1 MAVSP
6 IKSIGIIG
14 LKSELDKVI
23 NVCGNSGE
31 FQPDDP
37 LNFYSDT
44 KGFVPVQDK
53 NPYTEPL
60 SDFSETLKAA
70 GITPEIVDVHDL
82 IDSNEQVL
90 DRVEAMDKEL
100 TRLISTTTD
109 LNQRID
115 QCKLSIEETSH
126 FVGMGMDFDKIFA
139 CKFIKANFGR
149 LPKEGYD
156 KLDNY
161 KNDPYISFF
170 ICTED
175 EMYYW
180 GVYVTPIDKAD
191 EIDRIFSGLYFEHC
205 DTEQFHG
212 SPEQSIKIFENHL
225 QALMK
230 DKDTAQT
237 ELEHFCKY
245 NRTDINRYYSKIS
258 ELELFS
264 SIKKNAM
271 LYNKSFILVGWVPS
285 DCADELVSKLEALD
299 SIECSLTDGK
309 EELKHSPPIKL
320 KNNFFSRPYE
330 YFVDMYGLPCYNE
343 PDPTFFVSLTFT
355 ILFGI
360 MFGDVGQGIIL
371 IIAGYLMWKLKKMD
385 IGKILIPCGISA
397 TLFGFVYGS
406 VFGFEELLDPLYHAV
421 GMSGKPV
428 PVLESATSLVI
439 VAAGIGV
446 FLVFFAMLLNVI
458 SSFKRH
464 DKGRAIFHPSGLCG
478 IVFYVSLVV
487 GMLCTLF
494 GIPVM
499 NIFYVLFLIVLPL
512 VLIYLGEP
520 LSKLINGEKNWKPA
534 KWGEFLVQSFFE
546 LFETLLSYVTNT
558 MSYLRIGTFVLVH
571 AGMMLVFF
579 TLAELL
585 GAPGSIPY
593 IILIVFGNAFVI
605 LLEATLVTIQVLR
618 LEYYELF
625 SRFYIGDGRAF
636 KPVRLSNAS
645 HR

>member
-14 LKSELDKVI
+14 LRSELDKVI
-23 NVCGNSGE
+23 NICGRSGE

-44 KGFVPVQDK
+44 RGFMPVTDK
-53 NPYTEPL
+53 NPYSEPL
-60 SDFSETLKAA
+60 SDFTETLNLA
-70 GITPEIVDVHDL
+70 GIKPDIIDVRDV

-90 DRVEAMDKEL
+90 DRIEAMNREL
-100 TRLISTTTD
+100 ERLIATRAD

-115 QCKLSIEETSH
+115 QCKRSIEETSH
-126 FVGMGMDFDKIFA
+126 FVGMDMDFDKIFS
-139 CKFIKANFGR
+139 CEFIKANFGR
-149 LPKEGYD
+149 LPRDSYQ
-156 KLDNY
+156 KLENY
-161 KNDPYISFF
+161 KDDPYISFF

-175 EMYYW
+175 ETHYW
-180 GVYVTPIDKAD
+180 GVYVTPIDKSED
-191 EIDRIFSGLYFEHC
+191 IDRIFSGLYFEHC
-205 DTEQFHG
+205 DVEGFHG
-212 SPEQSIKIFENHL
+212 TPEKSLEILQSHL
-225 QALMK
+225 NALLE
-230 DKDTAQT
+230 
-237 ELEHFCKY
+237 ELDVADSKLESYYKY
-245 NRTDINRYYSKIS
+245 NKTDINRYFSKIS
-258 ELELFS
+258 ELELYS
-264 SIKKNAM
+264 DIKKNAM
-271 LYNKSFILVGWVPS
+271 FYHKSFILVGWVPA
-285 DCADELVSKLEALD
+285 DCADELVSQLEAVE

-320 KNNFFSRPYE
+320 KNNFFSKPYE
-330 YFVDMYGLPCYNE
+330 FFIDMYGLPCYNE
-343 PDPTFFVSLTFT
+343 PDPTFFVSLSFT

-371 IIAGYLMWKLKKMD
+371 SIAGYLMWKFKRMD
-385 IGKILIPCGISA
+385 IGKILMPCGVSA

-406 VFGFEELLDPLYHAV
+406 VFGFEEALDPLYHAV

-428 PVLESATSLVI
+428 PVLESATMLVV

-446 FLVFFAMLLNVI
+446 FLVLFAMFFNVF

-464 DKGRAIFHPSGLCG
+464 DFGRAIFHPSGICG
-478 IVFYVSLVV
+478 IVFYAALVS

-499 NIFYVLFLIVLPL
+499 NIWYVLGLIVVPL
-512 VLIYLGEP
+512 ILIYLGEP
-520 LSKLINGEKNWKPA
+520 LSKLINGDKNWKPE

-558 MSYLRIGTFVLVH
+558 MSYLRVGTFVLVH

-585 GAPGSIPY
+585 GEPGSVAY
-593 IILIVFGNAFVI
+593 IIMVVFGNAFVMV
-605 LLEATLVTIQVLR
+605 LEATLVTIQVLR
-618 LEYYELF
+618 LEYYEMF
-625 SRFYIGDGRAF
+625 SRFYIGDGRPF
-636 KPVRLSNAS
+636 KPVRLN
-645 HR
+645 RK

>member
-14 LKSELDKVI
+14 LRSELDKVI
-23 NVCGNSGE
+23 NICGRSGE

-44 KGFVPVQDK
+44 RGFMPVTDK
-53 NPYTEPL
+53 NPYSEPL
-60 SDFSETLKAA
+60 SDFTETLNLA
-70 GITPEIVDVHDL
+70 GIKPDIIDVRDV

-90 DRVEAMDKEL
+90 DRIEAMNREL
-100 TRLISTTTD
+100 ERLIATRAD

-115 QCKLSIEETSH
+115 QCKRSIEETSH
-126 FVGMGMDFDKIFA
+126 FVGMDMDFDKIFS
-139 CKFIKANFGR
+139 CEFIKANFGR
-149 LPKEGYD
+149 LPRDSYQ
-156 KLDNY
+156 KLENY
-161 KNDPYISFF
+161 KDDPYISFF

-175 EMYYW
+175 ETHYW
-180 GVYVTPIDKAD
+180 GVYVTPIDKSED
-191 EIDRIFSGLYFEHC
+191 IDRIFSGLYFEHC
-205 DTEQFHG
+205 DVEGFHG
-212 SPEQSIKIFENHL
+212 TPEKSLEILRSHL
-225 QALMK
+225 NALLE
-230 DKDTAQT
+230 
-237 ELEHFCKY
+237 ELDVADSKLESYYKY
-245 NRTDINRYYSKIS
+245 NKTDINRYFSKIS
-258 ELELFS
+258 ELELYS
-264 SIKKNAM
+264 DIKKNAM
-271 LYNKSFILVGWVPS
+271 FYHKSFILVGWVPA
-285 DCADELVSKLEALD
+285 DCADELVSQLEAVE

-320 KNNFFSRPYE
+320 KNNFFSKPYE
-330 YFVDMYGLPCYNE
+330 FFIDMYGLPCYNE
-343 PDPTFFVSLTFT
+343 PDPTFFVSLSFT

-371 IIAGYLMWKLKKMD
+371 SIAGYLMWKFKRMD
-385 IGKILIPCGISA
+385 IGKILMPCGVSA

-406 VFGFEELLDPLYHAV
+406 VFGFEEALDPLYHAV

-428 PVLESATSLVI
+428 PVLESATMLVV

-446 FLVFFAMLLNVI
+446 FLVLFAMFFNVF

-464 DKGRAIFHPSGLCG
+464 DFGRAIFHPSGICG
-478 IVFYVSLVV
+478 IVFYAALVS

-499 NIFYVLFLIVLPL
+499 NIWYVLGLIVVPL
-512 VLIYLGEP
+512 ILIYLGEP
-520 LSKLINGEKNWKPA
+520 LSKLINGDKNWKPE

-558 MSYLRIGTFVLVH
+558 MSYLRVGTFVLVH

-585 GAPGSIPY
+585 GEPGSVAY
-593 IILIVFGNAFVI
+593 IIMVVFGNAFVMV
-605 LLEATLVTIQVLR
+605 LEATLVTIQVLR
-618 LEYYELF
+618 LEYYEMF
-625 SRFYIGDGRAF
+625 SRFYIGDGRPF
-636 KPVRLSNAS
+636 KPVRLN
-645 HR
+645 RK

>member
-14 LKSELDKVI
+14 LRSELDKVI
-23 NVCGNSGE
+23 NICGSSGC
-31 FQPDDP
+31 FHPDDP

-44 KGFVPVQDK
+44 RGFIPVTDK

-60 SDFSETLKAA
+60 AEFTETLNIA
-70 GITPEIVDVHDL
+70 GIEPEYVDIHDV
-82 IDSNEQVL
+82 IDSNEQVI
-90 DRVEAMDKEL
+90 DRVEALNSEL
-100 TRLISTTTD
+100 ERLIAQKAE

-115 QCKLSIEETSH
+115 QCKRSIEETSH
-126 FVGMGMDFDKIFA
+126 FVGMEMDFDKIFS
-139 CKFIKANFGR
+139 CEFIKANFGR
-149 LPKEGYD
+149 LPRDSYR
-156 KLDNY
+156 KLENY
-161 KNDPYISFF
+161 KDDPYISFF
-170 ICTED
+170 VCTED
-175 EMYYW
+175 ETHYW
-180 GVYVTPIDKAD
+180 GVYVTPIDKSED
-191 EIDRIFSGLYFEHC
+191 IDRIFSGLYFEHC
-205 DTEQFHG
+205 DIDGFHG
-212 SPEQSIKIFENHL
+212 TPEQSVKILESHL
-225 QALMK
+225 EALQK
-230 DKDTAQT
+230 DFDVAQSK
-237 ELEHFCKY
+237 LDSYCKY
-245 NRTDINRYYSKIS
+245 NKTDINRYYTKIS

-264 SIKKNAM
+264 GIKKNAM
-271 LYNKSFILVGWVPS
+271 YYHKSFVLVGWVPADS
-285 DCADELVSKLEALD
+285 ADELVKKLESIE

-309 EELKHSPPIKL
+309 DELKHSPPIKL
-320 KNNFFSRPYE
+320 KNNFFSKPYE
-330 YFVDMYGLPCYNE
+330 FFVDMYGLPCYNE

-371 IIAGYLMWKLKKMD
+371 SIAGYLMWKFKKMD

-406 VFGFEELLDPLYHAV
+406 VFGFEEALDPLYHAI
-421 GMSGKPV
+421 GMSGKPL
-428 PVLESATSLVI
+428 PVLESATMLVV

-446 FLVFFAMLLNVI
+446 FLVLAAMLLNVY
-458 SSFKRH
+458 SSLKRR
-464 DKGRAIFHPSGLCG
+464 DFGRAIFHPSGICG
-478 IVFYVSLVV
+478 IVFYVSLVA

-499 NIFYVLFLIVLPL
+499 NIWYVLGLIVVPL
-512 VLIYLGEP
+512 IFIYLNEMF
-520 LSKLINGEKNWKPA
+520 SKLINGEKNWKPE

-579 TLAELL
+579 TLASLTGE
-585 GAPGSIPY
+585 PGSIPY
-593 IILIVFGNAFVI
+593 IIMVVFGNAFVI
-605 LLEATLVTIQVLR
+605 VLEATLVTIQVLR

-636 KPVRLSNAS
+636 QPVRLKKK
-645 HR
+645 

>member
-14 LKSELDKVI
+14 LRSELDKVI
-23 NVCGNSGE
+23 NICGSSGC
-31 FQPDDP
+31 FHPDDP

-44 KGFVPVQDK
+44 RGFIPVTDK

-60 SDFSETLKAA
+60 AEFTETLNIA
-70 GITPEIVDVHDL
+70 GIEPEYVDIHDV
-82 IDSNEQVL
+82 IDSNEQVI
-90 DRVEAMDKEL
+90 DRVEALNSEL
-100 TRLISTTTD
+100 ERLIAQKAE

-115 QCKLSIEETSH
+115 QCKRSIEETSH
-126 FVGMGMDFDKIFA
+126 FVGMEMDFDKIFS
-139 CKFIKANFGR
+139 CEFIKANFGR
-149 LPKEGYD
+149 LPRDSYR
-156 KLDNY
+156 KLENY
-161 KNDPYISFF
+161 KDDPYISFF
-170 ICTED
+170 VCTED
-175 EMYYW
+175 ETHYW
-180 GVYVTPIDKAD
+180 GVYVTPVNNSED
-191 EIDRIFSGLYFEHC
+191 IDRIFSGLYFEHC
-205 DTEQFHG
+205 DIDGFHG
-212 SPEQSIKIFENHL
+212 TPEQSVKILENHL
-225 QALMK
+225 DALLK
-230 DKDTAQT
+230 DFDVAQSK
-237 ELEHFCKY
+237 LDSYCKY
-245 NRTDINRYYSKIS
+245 NKTDINRYYTKIS

-264 SIKKNAM
+264 GIKKNAM
-271 LYNKSFILVGWVPS
+271 YYHKSFVLVGWVPADS
-285 DCADELVSKLEALD
+285 ADELVKKLESIE

-309 EELKHSPPIKL
+309 DELKHSPPIKL
-320 KNNFFSRPYE
+320 KNNFFSKPYE
-330 YFVDMYGLPCYNE
+330 FFVDMYGLPCYNE

-371 IIAGYLMWKLKKMD
+371 SIAGYLMWKLKKMD

-406 VFGFEELLDPLYHAV
+406 VFGFEEALDPLYHAI
-421 GMSGKPV
+421 GMSGKPL
-428 PVLESATSLVI
+428 PVLESATMLVV

-446 FLVFFAMLLNVI
+446 FLVLAAMLLNVY
-458 SSFKRH
+458 SSFKRR
-464 DKGRAIFHPSGLCG
+464 DFGRAIFHPSGICG
-478 IVFYVSLVV
+478 IVFYVSLVA

-499 NIFYVLFLIVLPL
+499 NIWYVLFLIVVPL
-512 VLIYLGEP
+512 IFIYLNEMF
-520 LSKLINGEKNWKPA
+520 SKLINGEKNWKPE

-579 TLAELL
+579 TLASLTGEQ
-585 GAPGSIPY
+585 GSIPY
-593 IILIVFGNAFVI
+593 IIMVVFGNAFVI
-605 LLEATLVTIQVLR
+605 VLEATLVTIQVLR

-636 KPVRLSNAS
+636 QPVRLKKK
-645 HR
+645 

>member
-14 LKSELDKVI
+14 LRSELDKVI
-23 NVCGNSGE
+23 TICGESGE
-31 FQPDDP
+31 FHPDDP

-44 KGFVPVQDK
+44 RGFMPVTDK

-60 SDFSETLKAA
+60 ADFTETLKTA
-70 GITPEIVDVHDL
+70 GISPEYVDVKDI

-90 DRVEAMDKEL
+90 DRIKQMNSEL
-100 TRLISTTTD
+100 ERLIVQRAD
-109 LNQRID
+109 LDQRID
-115 QCKLSIEETSH
+115 QCKRSIEETYH
-126 FVGMGMDFDKIFA
+126 FVGMEMDFDKISS
-139 CKFIKANFGR
+139 CEFIKANFGR
-149 LPKEGYD
+149 LPRDSYQ
-156 KLDNY
+156 KLENY
-161 KNDPYISFF
+161 KDDPYISFF

-175 EMYYW
+175 ETHYW
-180 GVYVTPIDKAD
+180 GVYVTPVDKSED
-191 EIDRIFSGLYFEHC
+191 IDRIFSGLYFEHC
-205 DTEQFHG
+205 DTDNFHG
-212 SPEQSIKIFENHL
+212 TPENTVKILESHLDALLKNLDVAQSKLDSYF
-225 QALMK
+225 
-230 DKDTAQT
+230 
-237 ELEHFCKY
+237 KY
-245 NRTDINRYYSKIS
+245 NKTDVNRYFTKLS
-258 ELELFS
+258 ELEIYS
-264 SIKKNAM
+264 GIKKNAM
-271 LYNKSFILVGWVPS
+271 FYHKSFILVGWVPA
-285 DCADELVSKLEALD
+285 DCADALVKKLESID

-309 EELKHSPPIKL
+309 DELKHSPPIKL
-320 KNNFFSRPYE
+320 KNNFFTKPYE

-343 PDPTFFVSLTFT
+343 PDPTFFVALTFT
-355 ILFGI
+355 ILFGM
-360 MFGDVGQGIIL
+360 MFGDVGQGIVL

-385 IGKILIPCGISA
+385 IGKILMPCGVAA

-406 VFGFEELLDPLYHAV
+406 VFGFEEVLDPLYHAV

-428 PVLESATSLVI
+428 PVLESATMLVL

-458 SSFKRH
+458 SSFKRR
-464 DKGRAIFHPSGLCG
+464 DKGRAIFHSSGICG
-478 IVFYVSLVV
+478 IVFYVSLVA

-499 NIFYVLFLIVLPL
+499 NIWYVLGLIILPL

-579 TLAELL
+579 TLAGLL
-585 GAPGSIPY
+585 GEPGSIPY
-593 IILIVFGNAFVI
+593 IIMVVFGNAFVI

-636 KPVRLSNAS
+636 KPVRLKKD
-645 HR
+645 H

>member
-23 NVCGNSGE
+23 NICGESGA

-44 KGFVPVQDK
+44 RGFVPVSDK

-60 SDFSETLKAA
+60 SDFTETLKVA

-82 IDSNEQVL
+82 IDSNEQVI
-90 DRVEAMDKEL
+90 DRVESMEQEL
-100 TRLISTTTD
+100 ARLIAEKAD

-115 QCKLSIEETSH
+115 QCKRSIEETSH
-126 FVGMGMDFDKIFA
+126 FVGIGMNFDKIFS
-139 CKFIKANFGR
+139 CQFIKANFGR
-149 LPKEGYD
+149 LPKESYE

-161 KNDPYISFF
+161 KDDPYISFF

-175 EMYYW
+175 ETHYW
-180 GVYVTPIDKAD
+180 GVYVTPINKSDD
-191 EIDRIFSGLYFEHC
+191 IDRIFSGLYFEHC
-205 DTEQFHG
+205 DVEDFHG
-212 SPEQSIKIFENHL
+212 TPEQSIEILETHL
-225 QALMK
+225 QALLK
-230 DKDTAQT
+230 DEDVASTKLDNYY
-237 ELEHFCKY
+237 KY
-245 NRTDINRYYSKIS
+245 NKTDINRYFSKIT
-258 ELELFS
+258 ELELYS
-264 SIKKNAM
+264 SIKNSAM
-271 LYNKSFILVGWVPS
+271 LYNKSFVLVGWVPS
-285 DCADELVSKLEALD
+285 ENADKLVEELESID

-320 KNNFFSRPYE
+320 KNNFFSKPYE

-343 PDPTFFVSLTFT
+343 PDPTLFVSITFT

-360 MFGDVGQGIIL
+360 MFGDVGQGIVL
-371 IIAGYLMWKLKKMD
+371 VIAGWLMWKFKRMD
-385 IGKILIPCGISA
+385 IGKILIPCGVSG
-397 TLFGFVYGS
+397 TVFGFVYGS
-406 VFGFEELLDPLYHAV
+406 VFGFEEALDPLYHAI

-428 PVLESATSLVI
+428 TVLESATSLVL

-458 SSFKRH
+458 SSFRRR
-464 DKGRAIFHPSGLCG
+464 DFGRAIFNSSGICG
-478 IVFYVSLVV
+478 MVFYLSLI
-487 GMLCTLF
+487 GGLLATLF

-499 NIFYVLFLIVLPL
+499 NIFYVIFLLIVPL

-520 LSKLINGEKNWKPA
+520 LSKLINGEKNWKPE
-534 KWGEFLVQSFFE
+534 KWGEYLVQSFFE

-558 MSYLRIGTFVLVH
+558 MSYLRIGAFVLVH

-579 TLAELL
+579 TLADLV
-585 GAPGSIPY
+585 GPAGSVQY
-593 IILIVFGNAFVI
+593 IIMVIFGNAFVI

-625 SRFYIGDGRAF
+625 SRFYIGEGRAF
-636 KPVRLSNAS
+636 KPVRLKS
-645 HR
+645 R

>member
-14 LKSELDKVI
+14 LRSELEKVI
-23 NVCGNSGE
+23 NICGSSGE
-31 FQPDDP
+31 FHPDDP

-44 KGFVPVQDK
+44 RGFMPVTDK
-53 NPYTEPL
+53 NPYTEPMAE
-60 SDFSETLKAA
+60 FTETLNIA
-70 GITPEIVDVHDL
+70 GIEPEYVDIHNV
-82 IDSNEQVL
+82 IDSNEQVI
-90 DRVEAMDKEL
+90 DRIEALNSEL
-100 TRLISTTTD
+100 ERLIAQKAE

-115 QCKLSIEETSH
+115 QCKRSIEETSH
-126 FVGMGMDFDKIFA
+126 FVGMEMDFDKIFS
-139 CKFIKANFGR
+139 CEFIKANFGR
-149 LPKEGYD
+149 LPRDSYR
-156 KLDNY
+156 KLENY
-161 KNDPYISFF
+161 KDDPYISFF
-170 ICTED
+170 VCTED
-175 EMYYW
+175 ETHYW
-180 GVYVTPIDKAD
+180 GVYVTPVNNSED
-191 EIDRIFSGLYFEHC
+191 IDRIFSGLYFEHC
-205 DTEQFHG
+205 DIDGFHG
-212 SPEQSIKIFENHL
+212 TPEQSVKILENHL
-225 QALMK
+225 DALLK
-230 DKDTAQT
+230 DFDVAQSK
-237 ELEHFCKY
+237 LDSYCKY
-245 NRTDINRYYSKIS
+245 NKTDINRYYTKIS

-264 SIKKNAM
+264 GIKKNAM
-271 LYNKSFILVGWVPS
+271 YYHKSFVLVGWVP
-285 DCADELVSKLEALD
+285 ADIAYELVKKLESIE

-309 EELKHSPPIKL
+309 DELKHSPPIKL
-320 KNNFFSRPYE
+320 KNNFFSKPYE
-330 YFVDMYGLPCYNE
+330 FFVDMYGLPCYNE

-371 IIAGYLMWKLKKMD
+371 SIAGYLMWKLKKMD

-406 VFGFEELLDPLYHAV
+406 LFGFEEALDPLYHAI

-428 PVLESATSLVI
+428 PVLESATMLVV

-446 FLVFFAMLLNVI
+446 FLVLVAMLLNVF
-458 SSFKRH
+458 SSLKRR
-464 DKGRAIFHPSGLCG
+464 DFGRAIFHPSGICG
-478 IVFYVSLVV
+478 IVFYVSLVA

-499 NIFYVLFLIVLPL
+499 NIWYVLFLIVVPL
-512 VLIYLGEP
+512 IFIYLNEMF
-520 LSKLINGEKNWKPA
+520 SKLINGDKNWKPE

-579 TLAELL
+579 TLASLIGE
-585 GAPGSIPY
+585 PGSIPY
-593 IILIVFGNAFVI
+593 IIMVVFGNAFVI
-605 LLEATLVTIQVLR
+605 VLEATLVTIQVLR

-636 KPVRLSNAS
+636 KPVRLKSK
-645 HR
+645 

>member
-14 LKSELDKVI
+14 LRSELEKVI
-23 NVCGNSGE
+23 NICGSSGE
-31 FQPDDP
+31 FHPDDP

-44 KGFVPVQDK
+44 RGFMPVTDK

-60 SDFSETLKAA
+60 AEFTETLNIA
-70 GITPEIVDVHDL
+70 GIEPEYVDIHDV
-82 IDSNEQVL
+82 IDSNEQVI
-90 DRVEAMDKEL
+90 DRVEALNSEL
-100 TRLISTTTD
+100 ERLIAQKAE

-115 QCKLSIEETSH
+115 QCKRSIEETSH
-126 FVGMGMDFDKIFA
+126 FVGMEMDFDKIFS
-139 CKFIKANFGR
+139 CEFIKANFGR
-149 LPKEGYD
+149 LPRDSYR
-156 KLDNY
+156 KLENY
-161 KNDPYISFF
+161 KDDPYISFF
-170 ICTED
+170 VCTED
-175 EMYYW
+175 ETHYW
-180 GVYVTPIDKAD
+180 GVYVTPINKSED
-191 EIDRIFSGLYFEHC
+191 IDRIFSGLYFEHC
-205 DTEQFHG
+205 DIDGFHG
-212 SPEQSIKIFENHL
+212 TPEQSVKILESHL
-225 QALMK
+225 EALQK
-230 DKDTAQT
+230 DFDVAQSK
-237 ELEHFCKY
+237 LDSYYKY
-245 NRTDINRYYSKIS
+245 NKTDINRYYTKIS

-264 SIKKNAM
+264 GIKKNAM
-271 LYNKSFILVGWVPS
+271 YYHKSFVLVGWVPADS
-285 DCADELVSKLEALD
+285 ADELVKKLESIE

-309 EELKHSPPIKL
+309 DELKHSPPIKL
-320 KNNFFSRPYE
+320 KNNFFSKPYE
-330 YFVDMYGLPCYNE
+330 FFVDMYGLPCYNE

-371 IIAGYLMWKLKKMD
+371 SIAGWLMWKFKKMD

-406 VFGFEELLDPLYHAV
+406 LFGFEEALDPLYHAI
-421 GMSGKPV
+421 GMNGKPL
-428 PVLESATSLVI
+428 PVLESATMLVV

-446 FLVFFAMLLNVI
+446 FLVLAAMLLNVY
-458 SSFKRH
+458 SSLKRR
-464 DKGRAIFHPSGLCG
+464 DFGRAIFHPSGICG
-478 IVFYVSLVV
+478 IVFYVSLVA

-499 NIFYVLFLIVLPL
+499 NIWYVLFLIVVPL
-512 VLIYLGEP
+512 IFIYLNEMF
-520 LSKLINGEKNWKPA
+520 SKLINGEKNWKPE

-579 TLAELL
+579 TLASLTGE
-585 GAPGSIPY
+585 PGSIPY
-593 IILIVFGNAFVI
+593 IIMVVFGNAFVI
-605 LLEATLVTIQVLR
+605 VLEATLVTIQVLR

-636 KPVRLSNAS
+636 QPVRLKKK
-645 HR
+645 

>member
-14 LKSELDKVI
+14 LRSELDKVI
-23 NVCGNSGE
+23 NICGRSGE

-44 KGFVPVQDK
+44 RGFMPVTDK
-53 NPYTEPL
+53 NPYSEPL
-60 SDFSETLKAA
+60 SDFTETLNLA
-70 GITPEIVDVHDL
+70 GIKPDIIDVRDV

-90 DRVEAMDKEL
+90 DRIESMNREL
-100 TRLISTTTD
+100 ERLIATRAD

-115 QCKLSIEETSH
+115 QCKRSIEETSH
-126 FVGMGMDFDKIFA
+126 FVGMDTDFDKIFS
-139 CKFIKANFGR
+139 CEFIKANFGR
-149 LPKEGYD
+149 LPRDSYQ
-156 KLDNY
+156 KLENY
-161 KNDPYISFF
+161 KDDPYISFF

-175 EMYYW
+175 ETHYW
-180 GVYVTPIDKAD
+180 GVYVTPIDKSED
-191 EIDRIFSGLYFEHC
+191 IDRIFSGLYFEHC
-205 DTEQFHG
+205 DVEGFHG
-212 SPEQSIKIFENHL
+212 TPEKSLEILRSHL
-225 QALMK
+225 NALLE
-230 DKDTAQT
+230 
-237 ELEHFCKY
+237 ELDVADSKLESYYKY
-245 NRTDINRYYSKIS
+245 NKTDINRYFSKIS
-258 ELELFS
+258 ELELYS
-264 SIKKNAM
+264 DIKKNAM
-271 LYNKSFILVGWVPS
+271 FYHRSFILVGWVPA
-285 DCADELVSKLEALD
+285 DCADELVSQLEAVE

-320 KNNFFSRPYE
+320 KNNFFSKPYE
-330 YFVDMYGLPCYNE
+330 FFIDMYGLPCYNE
-343 PDPTFFVSLTFT
+343 PDPTFFVSLSFT

-371 IIAGYLMWKLKKMD
+371 SIAGYLMWKFKRMD
-385 IGKILIPCGISA
+385 IGKILVPCGVSA

-406 VFGFEELLDPLYHAV
+406 VFGFEEALDPLYHAV

-428 PVLESATSLVI
+428 PVLESATMLVV

-446 FLVFFAMLLNVI
+446 FLVLFAMFLNVF

-464 DKGRAIFHPSGLCG
+464 DFGRAIFHPSGICG
-478 IVFYVSLVV
+478 IVFYAALVS

-499 NIFYVLFLIVLPL
+499 NIWYVLGLIVVPL
-512 VLIYLGEP
+512 ILIYLGEP
-520 LSKLINGEKNWKPA
+520 LSKLINGDKNWKPE

-558 MSYLRIGTFVLVH
+558 MSYLRVGTFVLVH

-585 GAPGSIPY
+585 GEPGSVAY
-593 IILIVFGNAFVI
+593 IIMVVFGNAFVMV
-605 LLEATLVTIQVLR
+605 LEATLVTIQVLR
-618 LEYYELF
+618 LEYYEMF
-625 SRFYIGDGRAF
+625 SRFYIGDGRPF
-636 KPVRLSNAS
+636 KPVRLN
-645 HR
+645 RK

>member
-14 LKSELDKVI
+14 LRSELEKVI
-23 NVCGNSGE
+23 NICGSSGE
-31 FQPDDP
+31 FHPDDP

-44 KGFVPVQDK
+44 RGFMPVTDK

-60 SDFSETLKAA
+60 AEFTETLNIA
-70 GITPEIVDVHDL
+70 GIEPEYVDIHNV
-82 IDSNEQVL
+82 IDSNEQVI
-90 DRVEAMDKEL
+90 DRIEALNSEL
-100 TRLISTTTD
+100 ERLIAQKAE

-115 QCKLSIEETSH
+115 QCKRSIEETSH
-126 FVGMGMDFDKIFA
+126 FVGMEMDFDKIFS
-139 CKFIKANFGR
+139 CEFIKANFGR
-149 LPKEGYD
+149 LPRDSYR
-156 KLDNY
+156 KLENY
-161 KNDPYISFF
+161 KDDPYISFF
-170 ICTED
+170 VCTED
-175 EMYYW
+175 ETHYW
-180 GVYVTPIDKAD
+180 GVYVTPVNNSED
-191 EIDRIFSGLYFEHC
+191 IDRIFSGLYFEHC
-205 DTEQFHG
+205 DIDGFHG
-212 SPEQSIKIFENHL
+212 TPEQSVKILENHL
-225 QALMK
+225 DALLK
-230 DKDTAQT
+230 DFDVAQSK
-237 ELEHFCKY
+237 LDSYCKY
-245 NRTDINRYYSKIS
+245 NKTDINRYYTKIS

-264 SIKKNAM
+264 GIKKNAM
-271 LYNKSFILVGWVPS
+271 YYHKSFVLVGWVP
-285 DCADELVSKLEALD
+285 ADIAYELVKKLESIE

-309 EELKHSPPIKL
+309 DELKHSPPIKL
-320 KNNFFSRPYE
+320 KNNFFSKPYE
-330 YFVDMYGLPCYNE
+330 FFVDMYGLPCYNE

-371 IIAGYLMWKLKKMD
+371 SIAGYLMWKLKKMD

-406 VFGFEELLDPLYHAV
+406 LFGFEEALDPLYHAI

-428 PVLESATSLVI
+428 PVLESATMLVV

-446 FLVFFAMLLNVI
+446 FLVLVAMLLNVF
-458 SSFKRH
+458 SSLKRR
-464 DKGRAIFHPSGLCG
+464 DFGRAIFHPSGICG
-478 IVFYVSLVV
+478 IVFYVSLVA
-487 GMLCTLF
+487 GMLCTLL

-499 NIFYVLFLIVLPL
+499 NIWYVLFLIVVPL
-512 VLIYLGEP
+512 IFIYLNEMF
-520 LSKLINGEKNWKPA
+520 SKLINGDKNWKPE

-579 TLAELL
+579 TLASLIGE
-585 GAPGSIPY
+585 PGSIPY
-593 IILIVFGNAFVI
+593 IIMVVFGNAFVI
-605 LLEATLVTIQVLR
+605 VLEATLVTIQVLR

-636 KPVRLSNAS
+636 KPVRLKSK
-645 HR
+645 

>member
-23 NVCGNSGE
+23 NICGESGA

-44 KGFVPVQDK
+44 RGFVPVSDK

-60 SDFSETLKAA
+60 SDFTETLKVA

-82 IDSNEQVL
+82 IDSNEQVI
-90 DRVEAMDKEL
+90 DRVESMEQEL
-100 TRLISTTTD
+100 ARLIAEKAD

-115 QCKLSIEETSH
+115 QCKRSIEETSH
-126 FVGMGMDFDKIFA
+126 FVGIGMNFDKIFS
-139 CKFIKANFGR
+139 CQFIKANFGR
-149 LPKEGYD
+149 LPKESYE

-161 KNDPYISFF
+161 KDDPYISFF

-175 EMYYW
+175 ETHYW
-180 GVYVTPIDKAD
+180 GVYVTPINKSDD
-191 EIDRIFSGLYFEHC
+191 IDRIFSGLYFEHC
-205 DTEQFHG
+205 DVEDFHG
-212 SPEQSIKIFENHL
+212 TPEQSIEILETHL
-225 QALMK
+225 QALLK
-230 DKDTAQT
+230 DEDVASTKLDNYY
-237 ELEHFCKY
+237 KY
-245 NRTDINRYYSKIS
+245 NKTDINRYFSKIT
-258 ELELFS
+258 ELELYS
-264 SIKKNAM
+264 SIKNSAM
-271 LYNKSFILVGWVPS
+271 LYNKSFVLVGWVPS
-285 DCADELVSKLEALD
+285 ENADKLVEELESID

-320 KNNFFSRPYE
+320 KNNFFSKPYE

-343 PDPTFFVSLTFT
+343 PDPTLFVSITFT

-360 MFGDVGQGIIL
+360 MFGDVGQGIVL
-371 IIAGYLMWKLKKMD
+371 VIAGWLMWKFKRMD
-385 IGKILIPCGISA
+385 IGKILIPCGVSG
-397 TLFGFVYGS
+397 TVFGLVYGS
-406 VFGFEELLDPLYHAV
+406 VFGFEEALDPLYHAI

-428 PVLESATSLVI
+428 TVLESATSLVL

-458 SSFKRH
+458 SSFRRR
-464 DKGRAIFHPSGLCG
+464 DFGRAIFNSSGICG
-478 IVFYVSLVV
+478 MVFYLSLI
-487 GMLCTLF
+487 GGLLATLF

-499 NIFYVLFLIVLPL
+499 NIFYVIFLLIVPL

-520 LSKLINGEKNWKPA
+520 LSKLINGEKNWKPE
-534 KWGEFLVQSFFE
+534 KWGEYLVQSFFE

-558 MSYLRIGTFVLVH
+558 MSYLRIGAFVLVH

-579 TLAELL
+579 TLADLV
-585 GAPGSIPY
+585 GPAGSVQY
-593 IILIVFGNAFVI
+593 IIMVIFGNAFVI

-625 SRFYIGDGRAF
+625 SRFYIGEGRAF
-636 KPVRLSNAS
+636 KPVRLKS
-645 HR
+645 R

>member
-14 LKSELDKVI
+14 LRSELDKVI
-23 NVCGNSGE
+23 NICGSSGS
-31 FQPDDP
+31 FHPDDP

-44 KGFVPVQDK
+44 RGFMPVTDK

-60 SDFSETLKAA
+60 AEFTETMNIA
-70 GITPEIVDVHDL
+70 GIEPEYVDIHDL
-82 IDSNEQVL
+82 IDSNEQVI
-90 DRVEAMDKEL
+90 DRVEALNSEL
-100 TRLISTTTD
+100 ERLIAQKAE

-115 QCKLSIEETSH
+115 QCKRSIEETSH
-126 FVGMGMDFDKIFA
+126 FVGMEMDFDKIFS
-139 CKFIKANFGR
+139 CEFIKANFGR
-149 LPKEGYD
+149 LPCDSYR
-156 KLDNY
+156 KLENY
-161 KNDPYISFF
+161 KDDPYISFF
-170 ICTED
+170 VCTED
-175 EMYYW
+175 ETHYW
-180 GVYVTPIDKAD
+180 GVYVTPIDKSED
-191 EIDRIFSGLYFEHC
+191 IDRIFSGLYFEHC
-205 DTEQFHG
+205 DIDGFHG
-212 SPEQSIKIFENHL
+212 TPEQSVKILESHL
-225 QALMK
+225 DALQK
-230 DKDTAQT
+230 DFDVAQSK
-237 ELEHFCKY
+237 LDSYYKY
-245 NRTDINRYYSKIS
+245 NKTDINRYYTKIS

-264 SIKKNAM
+264 GIKKNAM
-271 LYNKSFILVGWVPS
+271 YYHKSFVLVGWVPAEN
-285 DCADELVSKLEALD
+285 ADELVRKLESIE

-309 EELKHSPPIKL
+309 DELKHSPPIKL
-320 KNNFFSRPYE
+320 KNNFFSKPYE
-330 YFVDMYGLPCYNE
+330 FFVDMYGLPCYNE

-355 ILFGI
+355 ILFGM

-371 IIAGYLMWKLKKMD
+371 SIAGFLMWKFKRMD

-406 VFGFEELLDPLYHAV
+406 VFGFEEVLDPLYHAI

-428 PVLESATSLVI
+428 PVLESATMLVV

-446 FLVFFAMLLNVI
+446 FLVLAAMLLNVF
-458 SSFKRH
+458 SSLKRR
-464 DKGRAIFHPSGLCG
+464 DFGRAIFHPSGICG
-478 IVFYVSLVV
+478 IVFYVSLVA

-499 NIFYVLFLIVLPL
+499 NIWYVLFLIVVPL
-512 VLIYLGEP
+512 IFIYLNEMF
-520 LSKLINGEKNWKPA
+520 SKLINGEKNWKPE

-579 TLAELL
+579 TLAGLTGE
-585 GAPGSIPY
+585 PGSIPY
-593 IILIVFGNAFVI
+593 IIMVVFGNAFVI
-605 LLEATLVTIQVLR
+605 VLEATLVTIQVLR

-636 KPVRLSNAS
+636 KPVRLK
-645 HR
+645 RK